1 MITAGTYP
9 PLVWYHA
16 RVDRDFTQ
24 HGGTGIITELGRYV
38 AYNADGEFAYKSED
52 YTPHANPGDTFD
64 LIVERE
70 KENTSHETRPHHLH

>member
-1 MITAGTYP
+1 MITAGTYQTRGG
-9 PLVWYHA
+9 YHA

-38 AYNADGEFAYKSED
+38 AYTSSGEFAYKGED
-52 YTPHANPGDTFD
+52 YAPQTNPGDTFD

-70 KENTSHETRPHHLH
+70 HQS